1 MTCGC
6 DSHDFIK
13 NIEIHLNCAK
23 EKKMSL
29 AQDVIDEI
37 ERRREDDLE
46 INIMMQSYPA
56 GEFVKSLIIF
66 SLNVLFRCSAVIYN
80 HL

>member
-1 MTCGC
+1 
-6 DSHDFIK
+6 
-13 NIEIHLNCAK
+13 
-23 EKKMSL
+23 MSL

-46 INIMMQSYPA
+46 INNMMQSYPA

-66 SLNVLFRCSAVIYN
+66 SMNVLFRCSAVIYN